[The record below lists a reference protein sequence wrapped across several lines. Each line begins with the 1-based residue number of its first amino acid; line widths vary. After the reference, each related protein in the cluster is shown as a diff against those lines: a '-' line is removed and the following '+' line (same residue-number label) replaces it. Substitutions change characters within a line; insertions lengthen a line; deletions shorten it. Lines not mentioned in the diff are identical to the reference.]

1 MEFSRRH
8 IVGFGAAA
16 AGLACTQSRPVW
28 AADFQKGAPDLRPV
42 VDKVRDFAEA
52 DVKAKGL
59 PGMQIALMGPG
70 GAAATMAV
78 GIADLNG
85 QVSATP
91 NQLFQIGSITK
102 SLTVMALFVLADRGR
117 LDLEARV
124 QDLLPEV
131 PLPPEPITLK
141 QLIEHSSGLPNG
153 VGETIFPDVPGGRF
167 WTGFPPGS
175 RYSYC
180 NTGYNLLGHIVARV
194 SRMPFDAALRTLVL
208 QPLGMM
214 SAKSV
219 IRMADRAGYASG
231 HVRLREDIPW
241 LPGARLT
248 EARWMD
254 FTSAAGSV
262 GATAADMVRYLR
274 FVVQIGQ
281 GKGAPLFSDAMA
293 QLYRTATINTDTA
306 GDRYGHGLVHRV
318 FEGQLVLRH
327 TGGMIG
333 FSSAFN
339 ADPAAGVGAYA
350 SVNVGGAGGYRPN
363 ELVNYAISLLRAAS
377 AGRALPE
384 IRTPAPAPPIP
395 EAIASQAT
403 GRWISADGAEF
414 TIASR
419 SGALVVMSGGL
430 ERPLTVSANAL
441 VTDHP
446 ALSPFALARYE
457 GSMPMLRLGDRLFGR
472 DRAPAA
478 PPTSPRLAALAGSY
492 FAPEAWYSYARIY
505 AVGDQLFVGENLLRE
520 AEDGSWR
527 FADQALTPERAWFED
542 FVDGRPQTLNSS
554 GVHFTRQLLS

>member
-1 MEFSRRH
+1 MKLSRRH
-8 IVGFGAAA
+8 LIGFSAAA
-16 AGLACTQSRPVW
+16 AGVTWTSSQPVW
-28 AADFQKGAPDLRPV
+28 AAVKGGIDFRPV
-42 VDKVRDFAEA
+42 VARVRAFAEA
-52 DVKAKGL
+52 DIKAKGL
-59 PGMQIALMGPG
+59 PGMQIALVGPG
-70 GAAATMAV
+70 GAAATLAV
-78 GIADLNG
+78 GFADLDG
-85 QVSATP
+85 QVHATP
-91 NQLFQIGSITK
+91 DQLFQIGSITK
-102 SLTVMALFVLADRGR
+102 SLTVMALFVLAERGR

-153 VGETIFPDVPGGRF
+153 VGETIFPNVPGGRF

-194 SRMPFDAALRTLVL
+194 SRMPFDSALRTLVL

-214 SAKSV
+214 SAKPV
-219 IRMADRAGYASG
+219 IRVVDRATYASG

-241 LPGARLT
+241 LPGASLT

-262 GATAADMVRYLR
+262 GATAADMARYLR
-274 FVVQIGQ
+274 FIVQIGQ

-293 QLYRTATINTDTA
+293 QRYRTATINTDTA
-306 GDRYGHGLVHRV
+306 GDRYGHGLVHRL

-363 ELVNYAISLLRAAS
+363 ELVNYAISLLRAAV

-384 IRTPAPAPPIP
+384 IRTPAPAPPIQ
-395 EAIASQAT
+395 EAIASQAV
-403 GRWISADGAEF
+403 GRWISTNGGEF
-414 TIASR
+414 TIANR
-419 SGALVVMSGGL
+419 SGALLVMSGGL
-430 ERPLTVSANAL
+430 ERPLIASANAL

-457 GSMPMLRLGDRLFGR
+457 GVTPMLRLGDRLFGR
-472 DRAPAA
+472 DRAPAP
-478 PPTSPRLAALAGSY
+478 PPTSLRLAALSGSY
-492 FAPEAWYSYARIY
+492 FSPEASSSYTRIY
-505 AVGDQLFVGENLLRE
+505 AVGDQLFTGANLLRE
-520 AEDGSWR
+520 VDDGSWR
-527 FADQALTPERAWFED
+527 FANEALTPERVWFED
-542 FVDGRPQTLNSS
+542 FVDGRPQTFNFS
-554 GVHFTRQLLS
+554 GVQFTRQLLS